1 MDHTQKIISM
11 FFTYNYFFRN
21 IDSFSVPNISFEVFP
36 YIYTVREKD
45 FFSDFV
51 PAEMGLFQRLLQI
64 LWDSSLR
71 SKTET
76 QIEIVR

>member
-1 MDHTQKIISM
+1 M

-51 PAEMGLFQRLLQI
+51 PAEMGLFQAFA
-64 LWDSSLR
+64 DLR
-71 SKTET
+71 G
-76 QIEIVR
+76 

>member
-1 MDHTQKIISM
+1 M

-51 PAEMGLFQRLLQI
+51 PAEMGLFQGFA
-64 LWDSSLR
+64 DLR
-71 SKTET
+71 G
-76 QIEIVR
+76 